1 MDDDA
6 RLERFFTDLAAEAG
20 TAPVTAAEAEELL
33 DLARVVAHTVERK
46 YAPLATYAAG
56 LALDADLDPGDR
68 ATRIREI
75 KRTVQRGDWG
85 DGSTS

>member
-6 RLERFFTDLAAEAG
+6 RLEAFFADLAARTG
-20 TAPVTAAEAEELL
+20 TAPVTAEEAAELL

-56 LALDADLDPGDR
+56 LALDPDLPPDERTARIRAVKDAVADL
-68 ATRIREI
+68 TR
-75 KRTVQRGDWG
+75 
-85 DGSTS
+85 